1 VIRLPTFQ
9 MTLSDVLMLD
19 QVPPPSIDSVEEESS
34 IPPVSQ
40 HSQSPDVAEVEEDVP
55 PNVPSSDQHTA
66 DTSHDVDEVDTI
78 QEATQEAPDSS
89 DKRLSNPLRPPG
101 GVELGIVHMP
111 SHLQDKDPM
120 WSANEMRLLQ
130 KSDYN
135 TVISNLRTK
144 PIKKSRFFIP
154 LCRLK
159 TYPKVRPIVDSDVK
173 MLANEFVKG
182 YREGDRV
189 LYVSPFDITD
199 KDLAVREDDAIWSNP
214 LWKSANNE
222 FEEYLSSDPDL
233 HQFRNKY
240 FYVYEGNHRVTAWMG
255 YIHKYH
261 SNNLDWYI
269 SVDCIVLDARGQCSM
284 LLNAMNDI
292 NW

>member
-9 MTLSDVLMLD
+9 MTLSDVLMPD
-19 QVPPPSIDSVEEESS
+19 QVPPPSIASVEEESN
-34 IPPVSQ
+34 ILPESQ
-40 HSQSPDVAEVEEDVP
+40 HSRSPDVAEVEEDVP

-66 DTSHDVDEVDTI
+66 DTSHHVDEADTI

-89 DKRLSNPLRPPG
+89 DKRSSKPLRPPG

-111 SHLQDKDPM
+111 PHQQDKDPM

-144 PIKKSRFFIP
+144 PIKKSRFLIP

-159 TYPKVRPIVDSDVK
+159 TYPKVRPIVDSNVG

-182 YREGDRV
+182 YREEDRV

-199 KDLAVREDDAIWSNP
+199 KDLPVRDDDAIWSNQ
-214 LWKSANNE
+214 LWKAANDE
-222 FEEYLSSDPDL
+222 FKEYLSSGLDL

-240 FYVYEGNHRVTAWMG
+240 FYVYEGNHRVTVWMG

-261 SNNLDWYI
+261 SNNPNWYI
-269 SVDCIVLDARGQCSM
+269 SVDCIVLDACGECSKF
-284 LLNAMNDI
+284 LNAMNDI
-292 NW
+292 N

>member
-1 VIRLPTFQ
+1 
-9 MTLSDVLMLD
+9 M
-19 QVPPPSIDSVEEESS
+19 PP
-34 IPPVSQ
+34 
-40 HSQSPDVAEVEEDVP
+40 
-55 PNVPSSDQHTA
+55 
-66 DTSHDVDEVDTI
+66 
-78 QEATQEAPDSS
+78 
-89 DKRLSNPLRPPG
+89 
-101 GVELGIVHMP
+101 
-111 SHLQDKDPM
+111 HLQDKDPM

-135 TVISNLRTK
+135 SVISQLRTK
-144 PIKKSRFFIP
+144 PIKKSRFLIP

-159 TYPKVRPIVDSDVK
+159 SYPKVRPIVASDVE

-189 LYVSPFDITD
+189 LYVSLFDMSD
-199 KDLAVREDDAIWSNP
+199 KDLEVREDDDIWSNP
-214 LWKSANNE
+214 LWKASNE
-222 FEEYLSSDPDL
+222 AFEEYLSSDPDL

-255 YIHKYH
+255 YIQKYQS
-261 SNNLDWYI
+261 SNPDWYI
-269 SVDCIVLDARGQCSM
+269 SVDCIVLDARGQCSI

>member
-1 VIRLPTFQ
+1 
-9 MTLSDVLMLD
+9 MTLSDVPMPD
-19 QVPPPSIDSVEEESS
+19 QVPPPLIDSVEEDSS
-34 IPPVSQ
+34 IPPDSQ
-40 HSQSPDVAEVEEDVP
+40 HSRSLDVAEVEEDVP
-55 PNVPSSDQHTA
+55 PNVPSSDHHTL
-66 DTSHDVDEVDTI
+66 DISHHVAETDTI
-78 QEATQEAPDSS
+78 QDATQETPDSS
-89 DKRLSNPLRPPG
+89 DKRSGKPLLPHG
-101 GVELGIVHMP
+101 GVELGIVDMP
-111 SHLQDKDPM
+111 PHLQEKDPM

-135 TVISNLRTK
+135 SVISSLRTK
-144 PIKKSRFFIP
+144 PIKKSRFLIP

-159 TYPKVRPIVDSDVK
+159 TYPKVRPIVDSDVE

-199 KDLAVREDDAIWSNP
+199 KDLAVRVDDAIWSNP
-214 LWKSANNE
+214 LWMAANDE
-222 FEEYLSSDPDL
+222 FEEYLSSDTDL

-261 SNNLDWYI
+261 SNNPDWYI
-269 SVDCIVLDARGQCSM
+269 SVDCIVLDARGECSR

-292 NW
+292 NWYV

>member
-1 VIRLPTFQ
+1 
-9 MTLSDVLMLD
+9 MTLSDVPMPD
-19 QVPPPSIDSVEEESS
+19 QVPPSSIDSVEEESS
-34 IPPVSQ
+34 IPPESQ
-40 HSQSPDVAEVEEDVP
+40 HERSPDVAEVEEDVP
-55 PNVPSSDQHTA
+55 LNGPFSDQHTA
-66 DTSHDVDEVDTI
+66 DTSHHVEESDII
-78 QEATQEAPDSS
+78 QDATQEAPDSN

-111 SHLQDKDPM
+111 PHHQDKDPM

-135 TVISNLRTK
+135 TVISSLRTK
-144 PIKKSRFFIP
+144 PIKKFQFLIP

-159 TYPKVRPIVDSDVK
+159 TYPKVRPIVDSDVE

-222 FEEYLSSDPDL
+222 FEKYLSSDPDFY
-233 HQFRNKY
+233 QFRNKY

-261 SNNLDWYI
+261 SNNPDRYI

>member
-1 VIRLPTFQ
+1 
-9 MTLSDVLMLD
+9 MTLSDVRVHVE
-19 QVPPPSIDSVEEESS
+19 VPPPPIDSVEESS
-34 IPPVSQ
+34 IPSNDQ
-40 HSQSPDVAEVEEDVP
+40 HSPGPFVADVDEDVP
-55 PNVPSSDQHTA
+55 PTAPSSYEIPA
-66 DTSHDVDEVDTI
+66 DTRQHVEEADTLQDAI
-78 QEATQEAPDSS
+78 HEAIESS
-89 DKRLSNPLRPPG
+89 DKLSGKPLRPPG

-111 SHLQDKDPM
+111 LHLQDKDPM

-135 TVISNLRTK
+135 TVISQLRTK
-144 PIKKSRFFIP
+144 PIKKSRFLIP

-159 TYPKVRPIVDSDVK
+159 SYPKVRPIVPADVE

-189 LYVSPFDITD
+189 LYVSPFEISD
-199 KDLAVREDDAIWSNP
+199 KDLEVREDDDIWSNP
-214 LWKSANNE
+214 LWKASNE
-222 FEEYLSSDPDL
+222 AFEEYLLSDPDL

-240 FYVYEGNHRVTAWMG
+240 FYVYEGNHRLTAWMG
-255 YIHKYH
+255 YIHKYQ
-261 SNNLDWYI
+261 SNNPDWYI
-269 SVDCIVLDARGQCSM
+269 SVDCIVLDARGQCSI

>member
-1 VIRLPTFQ
+1 
-9 MTLSDVLMLD
+9 MTLSDVPVLD
-19 QVPPPSIDSVEEESS
+19 QVPHPSIDSVEESS
-34 IPPVSQ
+34 IPPDSQ
-40 HSQSPDVAEVEEDVP
+40 QSPSPDVADEEEDVP
-55 PNVPSSDQHTA
+55 PNVPSSDQHTT
-66 DTSHDVDEVDTI
+66 DTSHHVEEADTM

-89 DKRLSNPLRPPG
+89 DKRSAIPLRPPG

-111 SHLQDKDPM
+111 PHLQDKDPM

-135 TVISNLRTK
+135 TVIFSLRTK
-144 PIKKSRFFIP
+144 PIKKSRFLIP

-159 TYPKVRPIVDSDVK
+159 TYPKVRPIVDSDVE

-199 KDLAVREDDAIWSNP
+199 KNLAVRKDDAIWSNP
-214 LWKSANNE
+214 LWMAANDE

-261 SNNLDWYI
+261 SKNPDWYI
-269 SVDCIVLDARGQCSM
+269 SVDCIVLDARGECSRF
-284 LLNAMNDI
+284 LNAMNDI
-292 NW
+292 NWFV